1 MKIEIKSRFTSSV
14 LFAHEA
20 EENTLAITL
29 KMAIAARA
37 DLSGAN
43 LCGADLYGANLC
55 GADLYGA
62 DLYGADLSRADLCGA
77 DLSRANL
84 SGADLSRANLSGADL
99 SGADL
104 YGANLYG
111 ANLSR
116 ANLSR
121 ADLYGADLSRAD
133 LSGAN
138 LSRADLY
145 GANLYGADLSGAK
158 ESELVIA
165 KTRILPDEGDV
176 IGWKKCKGNVIVKL
190 LIKSETKRCH
200 AFGRK
205 CRAERATVLEVFG
218 ADKGI
223 SSHDNKTEYVKGQE
237 VVCDTWGED
246 WTKECSGGI
255 HFFITRLEAENY

>member
-1 MKIEIKSRFTSSV
+1 MKTYSETELKEILENHKLWYNCNGGSRAYLSGADLSG
-14 LFAHEA
+14 
-20 EENTLAITL
+20 
-29 KMAIAARA
+29 A

-43 LCGADLYGANLC
+43 L
-55 GADLYGA
+55 
-62 DLYGADLSRADLCGA
+62 
-77 DLSRANL
+77 
-84 SGADLSRANLSGADL
+84 SGANLSGADL
-99 SGADL
+99 SGANLSGTDL
-104 YGANLYG
+104 YGANLSGANLSGTDLSGANLYG
-111 ANLSR
+111 ANLSGTY
-116 ANLSR
+116 
-121 ADLYGADLSRAD
+121 LYGAN

-138 LSRADLY
+138 LSGADLY
-145 GANLYGADLSGAK
+145 GAK
-158 ESELVIA
+158 ESELIIA

-176 IGWKKCKGNVIVKL
+176 IGWKKCRGGVIVKL

-223 SSHDNKTEYVKGQE
+223 SSHDCKTEYVKGKE
-237 VVCDTWGED
+237 VVCDVWGED